1 MDSDEEN
8 PRTSKFQSEREDLPP
23 PPLPDPS
30 RRAKPGKAQRQQR
43 RQERTALDLQAL
55 GVVSSLDT
63 ADPRFH
69 VLAAKALRE
78 PQIHLVKNV
87 VEAIGAEA
95 TLGLLGRTKDIQE
108 AGGVRVQEGGA
119 LKAAGGVFFSLFN
132 KPLITQRANTT
143 RNYIHWSKKWSLL
156 RSKRSY
162 FNAIRTRRNLRSWIK
177 DAWKGRSSGS
187 SSWLQPV

>member
-119 LKAAGGVFFSLFN
+119 LKAAGGVFFSLVKEMVSPEVRKVIFQCDKN
-132 KPLITQRANTT
+132 AKKLAKLDKRRLEGTQQREFELAPA
-143 RNYIHWSKKWSLL
+143 SV
-156 RSKRSY
+156 
-162 FNAIRTRRNLRSWIK
+162 NLFPYR
-177 DAWKGRSSGS
+177 
-187 SSWLQPV
+187 